1 MEERSKG
8 DKKNT
13 LRVYAML
20 TALLLVLFGIPSA
33 LAAGTPT
40 RTENLDLTA
49 LTVPEDHLADEGWK
63 WEPTQEGGILTL
75 RNFYQ
80 KCQHNNRGMIS
91 VKGKITLVLEGENV
105 LETTSN
111 LYQPL
116 VTFPNGENADWTI
129 RESEAGGS
137 LTLKMPEGVGEQRY
151 YPYGFFA
158 DHFVVESGTI
168 HSEMVL

>member
-1 MEERSKG
+1 M
-8 DKKNT
+8 KKNT
-13 LRVYAML
+13 LWVYAML

-40 RTENLDLTA
+40 RTEKLDLTA

-80 KCQHNNRGMIS
+80 KCQHNNSGMIS

-116 VTFPNGENADWTI
+116 VSPNGENA
-129 RESEAGGS
+129 GGS
-137 LTLKMPEGVGEQRY
+137 RRTETLSLR
-151 YPYGFFA
+151 FFLRIILSLNLA
-158 DHFVVESGTI
+158 RSIPKWFCA
-168 HSEMVL
+168 LPAPLK

>member
-1 MEERSKG
+1 M
-8 DKKNT
+8 KKNT
-13 LRVYAML
+13 LWVYAML

-40 RTENLDLTA
+40 RTEKLDLTA

-137 LTLKMPEGVGEQRY
+137 LTLKMPGGGRDADILSLR
-151 YPYGFFA
+151 FFCGS
-158 DHFVVESGTI
+158 FCR
-168 HSEMVL
+168 

>member
-1 MEERSKG
+1 M
-8 DKKNT
+8 KKNT
-13 LRVYAML
+13 LWVYAML

-40 RTENLDLTA
+40 RTEKLDLTA

-63 WEPTQEGGILTL
+63 WEPTQEGGTLTL

-80 KCQHNNRGMIS
+80 KCQHNGNGMILA
-91 VKGKITLVLEGENV
+91 KGKITLVLEGENV
-105 LETTSN
+105 LETTSD

-116 VTFPNGENADWTI
+116 VSSYSDENVKNADWTI

-137 LTLKMPEGVGEQRY
+137 LTLKMPEGVGEQKH

-158 DHFVVESGTI
+158 DHFVVESGTSI
-168 HSEMVL
+168 PKWFCALP

>member
-1 MEERSKG
+1 M
-8 DKKNT
+8 KKNT
-13 LRVYAML
+13 LWVYAML

-40 RTENLDLTA
+40 RTENLNLTA
-49 LTVPEDHLADEGWK
+49 LTATEDHLADEGWK

-80 KCQHNNRGMIS
+80 KCQHNNSGMIS

-116 VTFPNGENADWTI
+116 VTSPNGENADWTI

-137 LTLKMPEGVGEQRY
+137 LTLKCRR
-151 YPYGFFA
+151 
-158 DHFVVESGTI
+158 ESGRRNTI
-168 HSEMVL
+168 LTVFLRIILSLNLAQSIPKWFCALPTPLK